1 MSVQFTVRE
10 ITTNFI
16 TVDYEDG
23 SWAQVPIRSDF
34 TREQIETII
43 ADFNHSQT
51 TFASVEDVPFTVGE
65 TITAKNT
72 KQTNEERVKEQE
84 ETYKNQS
91 LDYKA
96 IRSQS
101 YPPVGDQLDAL
112 YWARNGDTS
121 QLEVIDAKI
130 NEVKETYPKDMASMT
145 REEFNAILEEIAN
158 NVLG

>member
-1 MSVQFTVRE
+1 MSIKFTVRE
-10 ITTNFI
+10 IATNFI

-51 TFASVEDVPFTVGE
+51 TFTSVEDVPFTVGE

-72 KQTNEERVKEQE
+72 FQKAEERRKEQE
-84 ETYKNQS
+84 NSYKNQV
-91 LDYKA
+91 LDYKQ
-96 IRSQS
+96 IRAQS
-101 YPPVGDQLDAL
+101 YPPIGDQLDAL

-130 NEVKETYPKDMASMT
+130 NEVKETYPKDMSSMT
-145 REEFNAILEEIAN
+145 RTEFDTMLEEITN